1 MGRCSDVDKQ
11 SKEARLSRLFED
23 HFDQI
28 MRYVSARVNSFAD
41 AEDLAGEVFVKATA
55 SIDKYKDTGAPIQAW
70 LFKIAHN
77 LVIDYRRRKSK
88 IDFVPI
94 EGMQAES
101 GEDVENMAETRIE
114 FGRVIKALD
123 KLTDDQRQV
132 IELRFLGELN
142 SEETAKVLSKKG
154 GTVRQV
160 QSVAL
165 AKLRQILKGNQ
176 G

>member
-1 MGRCSDVDKQ
+1 VDKQ

-28 MRYVSARVNSFAD
+28 MRYVSARVNNFAD

-55 SIDKYKDTGAPIQAW
+55 SIDKYVERGAPVQAW

-77 LVIDYRRRKSK
+77 LVIDYSRRKSK
-88 IDFVPI
+88 IEFVPI
-94 EGMQAES
+94 EGMQADS
-101 GEDVENMAETRIE
+101 GENVEGEAETKIE
-114 FGRVIKALD
+114 FDRVVKALD
-123 KLTDDQRQV
+123 QLTDDQRQV

-142 SEETAKVLSKKG
+142 SEETAKVMGKKG

-165 AKLRQILKGNQ
+165 NKLRQILKGNQ
-176 G
+176 DRSDVG

>member
-1 MGRCSDVDKQ
+1 MDKQ

-28 MRYVSARVNSFAD
+28 MRYVAARVGNPAD
-41 AEDLAGEVFVKATA
+41 AEDIAGEVFVKATA
-55 SIDKYKDTGAPIQAW
+55 SIDKYVERGAPVQAW
-70 LFKIAHN
+70 LFRIAHN

-94 EGMQAES
+94 DGMQAES
-101 GEDVENMAETRIE
+101 NEDVEQMAETNVE
-114 FGRVIKALD
+114 FSRVVEALGQ
-123 KLTDDQRQV
+123 LTDDQRQV
-132 IELRFLGELN
+132 IELRFLGEL
-142 SEETAKVLSKKG
+142 SAEEAAKVLGKKG